1 MKQGHVTGSKIEKQ
15 GASDWYNDIAEAHI
29 ARIEAEQA
37 ALAALTAAAKNA
49 LPGQDARIDKG
60 AALVASHA
68 VWPLTSGSF
77 LVGSQTDA
85 QAAYLVQRP
94 NDQRNGH
101 GGHGWL
107 CECSSFT
114 FQGGACKHIVSVMLA
129 VRLGS
134 TYEPSYQ

>member
-1 MKQGHVTGSKIEKQ
+1 MKMGHTTGTKQ
-15 GASDWYNDIAEAHI
+15 VSRKSQSWYDATAEEHI
-29 ARIEAEQA
+29 TRIDAEQA
-37 ALAALTAAAKNA
+37 ALEALTAAAKDA

-60 AALVASHA
+60 AQLVAEHA

-94 NDQRNGH
+94 NDKRNGH

-107 CECSSFT
+107 CDCPSFQY
-114 FQGGACKHIVSVMLA
+114 QGGACKHVLGVMLA
-129 VRLGS
+129 VRLGADY
-134 TYEPSYQ
+134 TPSYN